1 MEYFDFMK
9 AIRDC
14 GLCIRPLHATP
25 TLSDAVVP
33 SCDKDAWRLFVIYSS
48 LLHMT
53 RKQTRLT
60 LILGS
65 LAALAIVVGMVLF
78 AAKDSIVFF
87 YTPSDLAEK
96 GVKAGTRIRIG
107 GMVVKGSWKKQP
119 PAENQFEVTDTL
131 KTISVSYTGLVPD
144 LFREGQGV
152 VTEGVLGTDGSF
164 KADTVLAK
172 HDEKYMPKEIADSL
186 KARGVK
192 LGVGAGGS

>member
-1 MEYFDFMK
+1 
-9 AIRDC
+9 
-14 GLCIRPLHATP
+14 
-25 TLSDAVVP
+25 
-33 SCDKDAWRLFVIYSS
+33 
-48 LLHMT
+48 MT